1 MAQRGGVLANGGR
14 RIAVHMLSLGIAPD
28 AVCEPWPRTSA
39 WNWVAAGW
47 LEGTEARRLVRDRLA
62 KVASWARRRRSLAGD
77 PGAVQL
83 LEGLCADLDAQ
94 LHRLV
99 AGGAG

>member
-47 LEGTEARRLVRDRLA
+47 LEGTEARRLGNAWPKSRAGHVGDDL
-62 KVASWARRRRSLAGD
+62 SLAIR
-77 PGAVQL
+77 
-83 LEGLCADLDAQ
+83 ELCSYWRACA
-94 LHRLV
+94 RTSTRNCT
-99 AGGAG
+99 A